1 MIYYGFAFKDIVKL
15 CDEHPEFEASAF
27 THTAY
32 SVSAYIPEAG
42 VFGVVID
49 EESSLFNPLIV
60 SKDTLAIADKMPLAM
75 LMMAEWEELPESI
88 KSQAHN
94 DVAQFIL
101 FENSDD

>member
-1 MIYYGFAFKDIVKL
+1 MIYYGFAFRDIVKL

-42 VFGVVID
+42 VFGVVLD
-49 EESSLFNPLIV
+49 EESSLFNPLLI
-60 SKDTLAIADKMPLAM
+60 SKDSLAIADKMNYAM
-75 LMMAEWEELPESI
+75 IMMEEWENLPESI
-88 KSQAHN
+88 KSQATN
-94 DVAQFIL
+94 EVAQFIL